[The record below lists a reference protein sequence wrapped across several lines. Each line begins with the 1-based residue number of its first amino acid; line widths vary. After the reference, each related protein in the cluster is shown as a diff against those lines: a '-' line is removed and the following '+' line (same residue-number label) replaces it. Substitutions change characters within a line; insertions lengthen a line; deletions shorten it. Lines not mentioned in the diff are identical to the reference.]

1 MVPPA
6 KHAVSILNRTTQS
19 GIRFHESNTP
29 DGRVTTTALP
39 AGEAPEVVP
48 RPDEPWIESREGML
62 FFVNALFV
70 IPEYCVLFPLG
81 LRTLLRSLGLAS
93 GPSVFLDTLPTLATH
108 CLPYVGWFLVV
119 PIVLIFKTFSVEG
132 SGERSRWR
140 RGALSL
146 FLVSH
151 LGFLGYTLR
160 LWLGV

>member
-1 MVPPA
+1 M
-6 KHAVSILNRTTQS
+6 
-19 GIRFHESNTP
+19 
-29 DGRVTTTALP
+29 TTTTGA
-39 AGEAPEVVP
+39 AGEAPDVAP

-93 GPSVFLDTLPTLATH
+93 GPSVFLDTLPTLATYF
-108 CLPYVGWFLVV
+108 LPYVGWLLVV
-119 PIVLIFKTFSVEG
+119 PIVLVFKTFSAH
-132 SGERSRWR
+132 SGWR
-140 RGALSL
+140 RGVLSL